1 MRQTNTKN
9 SSLWESQYA
18 RLGYFLIASSFL
30 VATFAQLVTPGEEI
44 SIMAHA
50 IAALGSSIAALYFF
64 MNFWLSMPDWLARH
78 IRGAKSTHE
87 QLIHTWFIPLL
98 FLAFWLVA
106 WITSINL
113 WWAPLL
119 GVLVFLKICLIF
131 QICRHRKDDC

>member
-1 MRQTNTKN
+1 MRQVNTKN

-30 VATFAQLVTPGEEI
+30 VATFAQIVTTEEEI
-44 SIMAHA
+44 SILVHA
-50 IAALGSSIAALYFF
+50 IAGLGSSIAALYFF

-78 IRGAKSTHE
+78 IHGAESTHE

-98 FLAFWLVA
+98 FLTFWLVV
-106 WITSINL
+106 WINVIDI
-113 WWAPLL
+113 WWAPPL

-131 QICRHRKDDC
+131 QICRYRETK